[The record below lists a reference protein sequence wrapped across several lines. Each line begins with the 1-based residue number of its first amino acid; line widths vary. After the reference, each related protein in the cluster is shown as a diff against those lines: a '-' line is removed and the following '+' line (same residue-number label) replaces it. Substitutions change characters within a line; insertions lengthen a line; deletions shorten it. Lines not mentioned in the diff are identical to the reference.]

1 MGVSV
6 QRRSVPN
13 PEWVLMYRKGI
24 TARKIALLAGA
35 PGSTVRYHLALARE
49 HDPTLADTHQQF
61 LPRRPKTTTA
71 GRTNL
76 NEILIHFKSTGF
88 LPSSNGATSSE
99 RNLAA
104 WLQRRRQEANNN
116 TLSPTYAA
124 LLNTL
129 PGWNDLAPKKIRDES
144 RWKTRLADLIAYR
157 AEGNDWPRHNKTNDP
172 HERQLGIWLHG
183 QRITANT
190 SKLDP
195 QKAKTLDTKLPGWR
209 AGRKRSGGRRKN
221 PDVG

>member
-1 MGVSV
+1 MSE

-13 PEWVLMYRKGI
+13 TEWVLMYRKGI
-24 TARKIALLAGA
+24 PARKIALLADA

-49 HDPTLADTHQQF
+49 QDPTLATTHQQF

-76 NEILIHFKSTGF
+76 NEILTQFKTTGR
-88 LPSSNGATSSE
+88 LPSSTGTTSRE
-99 RNLAA
+99 RNLDA

-116 TLSPTYAA
+116 TLSPAYAA
-124 LLNTL
+124 ALNTI
-129 PGWNDLAPKKIRDES
+129 PGWNELPPKKDRDET
-144 RWKTRLADLIAYR
+144 RWKDRLAETIAYR

-172 HERQLGIWLHG
+172 HERQLGIWLHS
-183 QRITANT
+183 QRINAHA

-195 QKAKTLDTKLPGWR
+195 QKEKTLDTKLPGWR
-209 AGRKRSGGRRKN
+209 VGRKRSGGRRRASSIS
-221 PDVG
+221 